1 MDEILRIKERTADLP
16 REEDG
21 ENRFPEPPAT
31 AVRTFA
37 IRVVNNYSGVV
48 VLLLHPGPQD

>member
-1 MDEILRIKERTADLP
+1 MRTKERTADLL

-37 IRVVNNYSGVV
+37 IRFVKNYSVIV
-48 VLLLHPGPQD
+48 VLFFPPKLRT